1 MSNFVKT
8 LGKITIEHLQRDLS
22 DYSLQPGAWSV
33 RAVKLLEWRKDVR
46 MFIYIDIIRAGC
58 ENVFIQGI
66 LSRMTQGIMWRPV
79 FVFQWS

>member
-33 RAVKLLEWRKDVR
+33 RAVKLLE
-46 MFIYIDIIRAGC
+46 
-58 ENVFIQGI
+58 
-66 LSRMTQGIMWRPV
+66 
-79 FVFQWS
+79 